1 MMVFRVE
8 FDKSMFQ
15 AVERT
20 LELAKLDGSSHYF
33 RDKERDK
40 TYLVVSV
47 KDRNQL
53 PDTIKGWEQL
63 NVI

>member
-8 FDKSMFQ
+8 FDKSTFQ
-15 AVERT
+15 AVERV
-20 LELAKLDGSSHYF
+20 LEFSKLDGCSHYF

-47 KDRNQL
+47 KDKNQL